1 MRRSPRALVAARLD
15 GGISALVSDARRL
28 AAPSSSP
35 AAPSALALVLAD
47 LAGALGDVDCAL
59 QTGAEGAHDLL
70 ARLVLHPDDDVRDA
84 AAECVGEC
92 ASALP
97 PGLAFPL
104 RRREGHPPAPI
115 SFQFQAHAT
124 DSAAAAGALSKP
136 LLELLGVS
144 APSACVVGP
153 ASAARLRSS
162 VSRVLTRAIPS
173 WVRRQ
178 TSQEDVGQL
187 LWPAALPM
195 SRWIVAHAALLRGK
209 RVLEIGSGMGLCG
222 IVAAL
227 AKAAVEGEEWEEG
240 EEGEEARGVADDGSR
255 TTTMTQHTNPVYL
268 TDFNDVVLHNL
279 EYNAVLNEPCLN
291 PEAFPS
297 GLCLPPLPTPPA
309 AAADDDGRARRLMR
323 VSKADWS
330 GLFHPLR
337 PDKASTGR
345 AEEVGDST
353 ADVQSPPFSSPS
365 SSSAVRNV
373 DDALAAHLVFDVILG
388 SDMICSKEDAL
399 GVAALL
405 RDRLVV
411 GGFAALMLAP
421 PDVRWGVDALPA
433 AIAAAG
439 GGLALVAV
447 ETVRPKFASG
457 PEGEVTKPADMPEV
471 SVAGGYEAR
480 LQLVLVTRR

>member
-1 MRRSPRALVAARLD
+1 MRRSSPRALVAARLD
-15 GGISALVSDARRL
+15 GGISALVADARR
-28 AAPSSSP
+28 ATTT
-35 AAPSALALVLAD
+35 PSALALVLAD

-104 RRREGHPPAPI
+104 RRREGCPPAPI
-115 SFQFQAHAT
+115 VFSFPAHAT

-227 AKAAVEGEEWEEG
+227 AKAAVEGGEEG
-240 EEGEEARGVADDGSR
+240 EEGKEERGVADDGSR
-255 TTTMTQHTNPVYL
+255 TTTMTQHTSPVYL

-337 PDKASTGR
+337 PDKATTGR
-345 AEEVGDST
+345 AEEEGDST
-353 ADVQSPPFSSPS
+353 ADVHSTPSSSSHPS

-447 ETVRPKFASG
+447 ETVRPEFASG